1 MAIRW
6 PWQRTQR
13 RSGVSISDPYV
24 AQMLGW
30 AGGDM
35 PVVSEHLA
43 LNLSSVFRAVSL
55 VAGSIATLP
64 LRTYV
69 TDSVTGL
76 RAPGGSFLDNPA
88 PVVNGRA
95 MWQPASWKELCMVH
109 QLLHGNMYLKHIY
122 NNAGALSGLYPVH
135 PLAVGVR
142 WDYDGVVPGG
152 RIYDVTLI
160 NGKYEVLDASNL
172 THVMGLS
179 LDGLKGVS
187 PLHAARVSLSG
198 SLAGDKA
205 AAKQFTRGPLIA
217 GLLTPDEDMDPD
229 DAEKAKK
236 LVVNAMS
243 GPENAGD
250 VVMLN
255 RKITFTPWQMTAA
268 DAQFLESRE
277 FQIEEVGRWFG
288 IPPHLL
294 GVTEK
299 ATSWGQGITEQNRGY
314 ARYTLRKH
322 TTPFQESLTALIPS
336 GKSAEFDYTAF
347 EASSPEQRSTMLIAE
362 VTGQVRTPNEARAEL
377 NLPPIDGGDVLRS
390 PVKEATTPAAPLPEV
405 SVPTTT
411 TPGGSA

>member
-6 PWQRTQR
+6 PWRREQ
-13 RSGVSISDPYV
+13 RSGTVSISDPFL

-30 AGGDM
+30 TGGDM
-35 PVVSEHLA
+35 PFVSELLA
-43 LNLSSVFRAVSL
+43 LNLSSVYRAVSL

-76 RAPGGSFLDNPA
+76 RAPGGSFLDSPA
-88 PVVNGRA
+88 PVVNGRP
-95 MWQPASWKELCMVH
+95 MWQPASWKELAMVH
-109 QLLHGNMYLKHIY
+109 TLMHGNLYLKHVY

-142 WDYDGVVPGG
+142 WDLSDNPRPGG
-152 RIYDVTLI
+152 RLYDVTTVD
-160 NGKYEVLDASNL
+160 GKYQVLDASQL
-172 THVMGLS
+172 THVPGLS

-187 PLHAARVSLSG
+187 PLHVARVSLAG

-217 GLLTPDEDMDPD
+217 GLLSPDDDMEPE

-236 LVVNAMS
+236 MVVNAMS

-250 VVMLN
+250 VVLLN
-255 RKITFTPWQMTAA
+255 RKLTFTPWQMSAA

-322 TTPFQESLTALIPS
+322 TTPLQESLTALIPS
-336 GKSAEFDYTAF
+336 GKAAEFDYTAF
-347 EASSPEQRSTMLIAE
+347 EASSPEQQSTMLLGE
-362 VTGQVRTPNEARAEL
+362 VNGGVRTPNEARAVL
-377 NLPPIDGGDVLRS
+377 NLPPIAGGESLRT
-390 PVKEATTPAAPLPEV
+390 PPGAAPAAPSALPV
-405 SVPTTT
+405 
-411 TPGGSA
+411 GGAV